1 VELASQ
7 AAAVGVRPEQGAT
20 LTDMVIEN
28 LMTERQQIVAYTTLM
43 RDIGDQDLTT
53 YRILGDILAET
64 EQHAAE
70 LADYLKLRS
79 EMR

>member
-1 VELASQ
+1 
-7 AAAVGVRPEQGAT
+7 
-20 LTDMVIEN
+20 
-28 LMTERQQIVAYTTLM
+28 LMTERQQIVAYNTLI